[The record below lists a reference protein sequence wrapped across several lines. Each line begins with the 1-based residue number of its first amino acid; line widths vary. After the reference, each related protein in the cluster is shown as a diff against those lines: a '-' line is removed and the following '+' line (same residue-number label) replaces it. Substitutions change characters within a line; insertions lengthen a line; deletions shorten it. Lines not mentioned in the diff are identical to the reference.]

1 MYVGR
6 IVAVGKTSKPFV
18 AYRVSSRSFPNRIA
32 KITEIGIAIQPLNP
46 EDMKR
51 NPYIAYNCIRVS
63 KSGVVVSNG
72 SHTDPIWEKL
82 EAGVEPETALR
93 EVLADMGYEKDELN
107 TPRIAGI
114 VTDCMGY
121 IGIVRA
127 DGVESAHFALKPNLC
142 RVICTYEMN
151 RVEDKDYP
159 FIAETPLDAAKFIV
173 NGGIF
178 ANLEKSICSAAWM
191 ENLAVF
197 NPFENK

>member
-6 IVAVGKTSKPFV
+6 IVAVGKASKPFV

-32 KITEIGIAIQPLNP
+32 KITEIGIAIQPLDP

-121 IGIVRA
+121 IGIVR
-127 DGVESAHFALKPNLC
+127 
-142 RVICTYEMN
+142 
-151 RVEDKDYP
+151 
-159 FIAETPLDAAKFIV
+159 
-173 NGGIF
+173 
-178 ANLEKSICSAAWM
+178 
-191 ENLAVF
+191 
-197 NPFENK
+197 